1 MTELRASESLD
12 ESLER
17 CGQQGTFGISGIQNA
32 EISRLAQSDAARSR
46 IEESYLKNRTAFF
59 KSFTYKSMPYTMQG
73 VGHLLGGTAGN
84 ALCIAGIAGLGLE
97 SVHRVADE
105 IGLCGKP
112 EFSSVKLVGNVLQVM
127 GAGLRGMGTYAGFAS
142 DVQNSLVA
150 AGSIAVAAGMA
161 ISAFPGLPPTS
172 AEVTQ
177 SGPAHQQRDFPLSH
191 PSRCGMQGDFAAY
204 TEAGEGAN
212 MTIRHVARDHPTPRR
227 EIADIVDASYA
238 NHPYA
243 RTAARSPGLMRSQ
256 MSR

>member
-127 GAGLRGMGTYAGFAS
+127 GAGLREWEPMRGLLLTCKIPS
-142 DVQNSLVA
+142 WPLVVSRWRQVWQYQPSRA
-150 AGSIAVAAGMA
+150 CRPPRRRLLSPALRISNEISPCRTRAVAVCRG
-161 ISAFPGLPPTS
+161 ISRLI
-172 AEVTQ
+172 
-177 SGPAHQQRDFPLSH
+177 QRPEKA
-191 PSRCGMQGDFAAY
+191 Q
-204 TEAGEGAN
+204 T
-212 MTIRHVARDHPTPRR
+212 
-227 EIADIVDASYA
+227 
-238 NHPYA
+238 
-243 RTAARSPGLMRSQ
+243 
-256 MSR
+256 